1 MKPKRAALYARVST
15 QEQQTLKLQTEQMRR
30 YCEQRGWVVAL
41 EFQEV
46 GSGANPTRPKRE
58 EILRAARQGKIDVL
72 VVWKL
77 DRWGR
82 SLLDLIHTLSD
93 LQGLDIGFVSITEAL
108 DLTTPTGRAMA
119 GLLGVFAEFELELLR
134 ERIKAG
140 IKQAKKN
147 GKHCGRPRSASK
159 KSDHVVSLYRK
170 KVSLSQIALKLGM
183 SRSSARRILVA
194 AGKIRR

>member
-30 YCEQRGWVVAL
+30 YCKQRGWVVAL

-58 EILRAARQGKIDVL
+58 EILRAAHQRRIDVL

-119 GLLGVFAEFELELLR
+119 GLLGVFAEFERELLR

-140 IKQAKKN
+140 IAQAQKD
-147 GKHCGRPRSASK
+147 GKHCGRPRSAQK
-159 KSDHVVSLYRK
+159 KASDVVALYRK
-170 KVSLSQIALKLGM
+170 KTSLRQIALTLGM
-183 SRSSARRILVA
+183 SRSSARRVLIA
-194 AGKIRR
+194 QGRIRA